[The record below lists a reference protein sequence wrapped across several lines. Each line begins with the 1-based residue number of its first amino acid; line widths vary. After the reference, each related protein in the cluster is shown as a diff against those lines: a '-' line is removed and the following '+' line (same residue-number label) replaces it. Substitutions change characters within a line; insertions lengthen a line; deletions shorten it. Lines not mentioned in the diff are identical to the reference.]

1 MYNIFLSFREYDKL
15 LKKKKKK
22 KFENVLLFTLAFF
35 SPIQIEIKL

>member
-22 KFENVLLFTLAFF
+22 KENVLLFTLAFF
-35 SPIQIEIKL
+35 PPSR

>member
-22 KFENVLLFTLAFF
+22 KENVLLFTLAFF